1 MATPAKASPGKTVA
15 NNRRANYQYE
25 ILERF
30 EAGMVL
36 LGTEVKA
43 LREGRSNLGDAF
55 VRIDDM
61 EAYVYQLH
69 IGPYS
74 AGSFLN
80 HEPLRK
86 RKLLLHKKQIK
97 RIMGLVKIKGYT
109 IILTRIYV
117 NPGGRFKAEL
127 ALAKG
132 KTQGDKRES
141 IREREAHRDIERA
154 FRSGKRGASG
164 K

>member
-1 MATPAKASPGKTVA
+1 VATPPKAPSGKTVA
-15 NNRRANYQYE
+15 NNRRASFQYE

-30 EAGMVL
+30 EAGLVL

-61 EAYVYQLH
+61 EAFVHQLH

-117 NPGGRFKAEL
+117 TSAGRFKAEI

-132 KTQGDKRES
+132 KTQGDKREA

-154 FRSGKRGASG
+154 FRSSKRSSS
-164 K
+164 